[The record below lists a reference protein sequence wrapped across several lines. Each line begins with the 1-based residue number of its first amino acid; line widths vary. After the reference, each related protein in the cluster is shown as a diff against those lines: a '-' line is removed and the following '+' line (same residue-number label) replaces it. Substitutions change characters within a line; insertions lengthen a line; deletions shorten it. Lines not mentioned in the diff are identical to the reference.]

1 MLIRVQTDKAMR
13 EIYKNRIIILYIL
26 ISLMYGCATIPCPVF
41 TKNGKEYGK
50 VANFHGDWDD
60 YYQCG
65 TSYLEGGFYPYAI
78 GALDHSI
85 TQRYRDQRKART
97 YGLHFIDDYFPHRE
111 KGLVYYLTGDYENAL
126 SELELSLS
134 HEASEKAYKIRDEV
148 IKKLMEKEA
157 VTQPDFALISD
168 KSQEPY
174 IFHKESDD
182 SYLIRT
188 KNDPV
193 IISGIAEDEQYVS
206 EIILKDKQF
215 FQDGKPIFLD
225 HSDKKIKFREKLNL
239 YQGKFDIKLTA
250 RNLKGGEK
258 TVSLVIHVD
267 RSGPMI
273 TLTEYKPDVG
283 IQGWLYDESGIGELI
298 ADGKII
304 SVPKEKEVFFTIPL
318 IPEIK
323 ITAKDK
329 LGNETETYL
338 NIDEIAFNDSAE
350 LLAQNTETKDE
361 KQLNVL
367 ETPIVYNPPEIKLQG
382 LYDKQT
388 SYSERISVQGEVNS
402 RSDITELYIN
412 NISVLHQTGT
422 DILFNHSA
430 DLNLGEN
437 TIEIKASNKYGIT
450 ARKIFVIRKIPE
462 IYKIDYRYRLAV
474 YPFIYTAEISKN
486 LLSSDKFL
494 KEFTNRNRFQ
504 IHIREDTEE
513 LSEKSNILCHAT
525 LVGLVNESVNGVEIV
540 ARMVDIQNGEILTIE
555 DSYTESK
562 DKASLEL
569 MLERLTEK
577 IHRKFPLVK
586 GVIADITFW
595 GNIIVIFEE
604 EVRKKHPFIVYQDK
618 TPECI
623 SCAADNEIISYE
635 CVNNGK
641 CCIFLNRKPR
651 EGDRVILQ

>member
-1 MLIRVQTDKAMR
+1 MLIRVQTEKAMTR
-13 EIYKNRIIILYIL
+13 IYKNRILILFILIIILL
-26 ISLMYGCATIPCPVF
+26 YGCATIPCPVF
-41 TKNGKEYGK
+41 TRDGKEYGK

-65 TSYLEGGFYPYAI
+65 TSYIEGGFYPYAI
-78 GALDHSI
+78 WAMDHSI
-85 TQRYRDQRKART
+85 AQRYRDQRKART

-148 IKKLMEKEA
+148 IKKLMEKES
-157 VTQPDFALISD
+157 VSKPDFVLISD

-193 IISGIAEDEQYVS
+193 VISGIAEDEQYVS

-225 HSDKKIKFREKLNL
+225 HSDKKIKFREDLEL
-239 YQGKFDIKLTA
+239 YQGKFDMKLTA
-250 RNLKGGEK
+250 RNLRGGER
-258 TVSLVIHVD
+258 SINLVIHVD

-273 TLTEYKPDVG
+273 TLTEYKQDVG

-318 IPEIK
+318 IPDMK

-338 NIDEIAFNDSAE
+338 HKDNIALISSPI
-350 LLAQNTETKDE
+350 LLAQNSETTEAETKT
-361 KQLNVL
+361 LR
-367 ETPIVYNPPEIKLQG
+367 VYDPPEIRLQG
-382 LYDKQT
+382 LCDKQT
-388 SYSERISVQGEVNS
+388 SFSERISVQGEVNS

-412 NISVLHQTGT
+412 NLSVLNRTGT

-430 DLNLGEN
+430 DLNPGEN
-437 TIEIKASNKYGIT
+437 TIEIKASNKSGVSV
-450 ARKIFVIRKIPE
+450 RKIFVIRKIPE

-474 YPFIYTAEISKN
+474 YPFIYTAEISKD

-494 KEFTNRNRFQ
+494 KEFTDRNRFQ

-513 LSEKSNILCHAT
+513 LSEKSHISCHAT

-562 DKASLEL
+562 DRASLEL

-577 IHRKFPLVK
+577 IHRKFPIIM

-604 EVRKKHPFIVYQDK
+604 EVREKSPFIIYQDK
-618 TPECI
+618 IPECI
-623 SCAADNEIISYE
+623 NCSPDNEIIAYE
-635 CVNNGK
+635 CINIGK
-641 CCIFLNRKPR
+641 CGISLNRSPR